1 MRAGTQI
8 VSCGEDQVSGVAPY
22 PWRGPKL
29 TLLARRRGY
38 VYGTSRMG
46 SIRHSSNSSLHL
58 SVDAAFALFAPPAIF
73 RAYPRHAHCQTGA
86 PSGRQRRDQDGKRS
100 ESVAC
105 APSARLSGG
114 DASPPP
120 LSGAGARDTGSY
132 VPAYHPCALLQ
143 PLLVPADGAL
153 QSVAAPLNHT
163 PNPDLRG
170 TVGQPCLATGI
181 LARTHHACAVAR
193 ASRKWASPADA
204 RCSASTNMTDRLHSS
219 MAHRAAEA
227 YERA

>member
-1 MRAGTQI
+1 M
-8 VSCGEDQVSGVAPY
+8 V
-22 PWRGPKL
+22 
-29 TLLARRRGY
+29 
-38 VYGTSRMG
+38 
-46 SIRHSSNSSLHL
+46 SIRHSLSSSLHV
-58 SVDAAFALFAPPAIF
+58 SVDAAFVV
-73 RAYPRHAHCQTGA
+73 YPSSYFPCLSITCPSSVGSPIGA
-86 PSGRQRRDQDGKRS
+86 PASRSRWEAFGVGGVCAQRASLGGRRFPSSSIRS
-100 ESVAC
+100 
-105 APSARLSGG
+105 P
-114 DASPPP
+114 
-120 LSGAGARDTGSY
+120 Y

-170 TVGQPCLATGI
+170 TVGQPLLLLAAGS

-193 ASRKWASPADA
+193 ANRQWTSPADA